1 MFTLDVK
8 EVRRQYN
15 TLSALITRENC
26 DNTITNLTTKARK
39 ISSNEIVQ
47 IYSERHGMIIDAIS
61 ISKNNLVFLMIID
74 RFQGTL
80 ELSPYIHIKEPN
92 GQIVATWNIKDE
104 VVTFHPLLK

>member
-15 TLSALITRENC
+15 MLSALITRENC
-26 DNTITNLTTKARK
+26 DDTITDLTTKAKK
-39 ISSNEIVQ
+39 ISSEEIVQ
-47 IYSERHGMIIDAIS
+47 IYSERHGMIIDAIT
-61 ISKNNLVFLMIID
+61 IPRNNSVFLMIID
-74 RFQGTL
+74 RFHNKL

-92 GQIVATWNIKDE
+92 GQIVVTWNIKDE